1 MDTQALQKL
10 VACGGMVPLPR
21 LTFQV
26 DSAIYVPR
34 GTVIDGAG
42 AVVES
47 HHGGYVFLINGVH
60 DVCIRNLEIRGPWL
74 PNLGDD
80 SAGLGAGIQIQE
92 SSNITVANVRIE
104 DMLGRGIVAASNVK
118 GLKIRD
124 CHIDNTSISVFL
136 FKGVRYSW
144 IEANHIFN
152 SRIMGIFID
161 DGTEGDTQDTA
172 VSNEYTIVSG
182 NMVLYG
188 GTSPRNM
195 GVGIGVSGST
205 DTIISGNIV
214 RFFGNETRI
223 SHGIV
228 LNNGQSSFNQG
239 RRTVV
244 SGNILSDHTGYGF
257 YAMGQQSV
265 VESGNVY
272 ANNGSGDMQII
283 PKGKRAL
290 WGPVI

>member
-1 MDTQALQKL
+1 MDTHALQML
-10 VACGGMVPLPR
+10 VARGGVVTLPR
-21 LTFQV
+21 LTFRADRPV
-26 DSAIYVPR
+26 HVPS

-42 AVVES
+42 TVIEACHE
-47 HHGGYVFLINGVH
+47 GYTFLINGAR
-60 DVCIRNLEIRGPWL
+60 DICIRGLEIRGTWP
-74 PNLGDD
+74 GGSDD
-80 SAGLGAGIQIQE
+80 SAALGAGIQIQE
-92 SSNITVANVRIE
+92 SRNIIVDGVKIFN
-104 DMLGRGIVAASNVK
+104 MLGRGIVAASHVDD
-118 GLKIRD
+118 LRIRS
-124 CHIDNTSISVFL
+124 CYIDSCAISVFL
-136 FKGVRYSW
+136 FKGIWQSRV
-144 IEANHIFN
+144 EACRILN

-172 VSNEYTIVSG
+172 IANEHTIVSG

-205 DTIISGNIV
+205 DTIVSGNIV

-257 YAMGQQSV
+257 YAMGQQSF

-290 WGPVI
+290 WGPVM